1 VDHQVKVRGFR
12 IELGEI
18 ESVLRE
24 HKGIADAVVT
34 AREDSLGEKRLVGY
48 VISRNG
54 PPSTTDLRDF
64 AKTKLPVF
72 MVPAQFVVL
81 KQFPLTPNGKI
92 DMRSLPAPDT
102 VAGISANYQSPRNPD
117 ERCLAT
123 IWQEVLSL
131 KKVGI
136 DDDFFELG
144 GDSLSATRAF
154 ARTNQSLGTSLTLR
168 EMLDRPTIRGIA
180 EVVAQS
186 KGTAPICPPIL
197 RRRERT

>member
-1 VDHQVKVRGFR
+1 
-12 IELGEI
+12 
-18 ESVLRE
+18 
-24 HKGIADAVVT
+24 
-34 AREDSLGEKRLVGY
+34 
-48 VISRNG
+48 
-54 PPSTTDLRDF
+54 
-64 AKTKLPVF
+64 
-72 MVPAQFVVL
+72 
-81 KQFPLTPNGKI
+81 
-92 DMRSLPAPDT
+92 

>member
-1 VDHQVKVRGFR
+1 M
-12 IELGEI
+12 
-18 ESVLRE
+18 LRE

-92 DMRSLPAPDT
+92 DVRNLPAPDAAAE
-102 VAGISANYQSPRNPD
+102 VSANYQSPRNPD
-117 ERCLAT
+117 EQCLAT
-123 IWQEVLSL
+123 IWREVLSL
-131 KKVGI
+131 KQVGI
-136 DDDFFELG
+136 DDDFFEIG

-154 ARTNQSLGTSLTLR
+154 ARTNQSLGTNLTLR

-186 KGTAPICPPIL
+186 KGTALVCAPIL
-197 RRRERT
+197 SRRERT